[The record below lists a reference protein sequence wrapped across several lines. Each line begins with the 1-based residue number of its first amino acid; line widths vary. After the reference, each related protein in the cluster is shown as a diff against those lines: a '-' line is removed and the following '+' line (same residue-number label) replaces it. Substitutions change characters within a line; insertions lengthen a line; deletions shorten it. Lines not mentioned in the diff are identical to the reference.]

1 MRANRKG
8 FTLIE
13 LLVVV
18 AIIAVLMAV
27 LLPSLSNARNQ
38 AKRVQCGA
46 KLRDWGQVINVY
58 AAEYDNYLVYM
69 YNDPANSK
77 LKYYWYSENSGGQ
90 PHCYDAIWSKD
101 DGGTTSRVGMIY
113 KMRDCPTNVGL
124 DYAQYFGHV
133 SYNMALWRESPTS
146 NVGQTSTWMVYKL
159 TKFSHPST
167 TMLMM
172 DGAYSLGYSKNAP
185 ASYYSYDAA
194 ISLPTSAVSPT
205 NANYGLA
212 YQDLMQVRHQGI
224 WNTSFIDGHVE
235 QTKWSQLTANTP
247 STWVAPA
254 PAAERGK
261 QWMFIQMD

>member
-1 MRANRKG
+1 MRRNHKG

-46 KLRDWGQVINVY
+46 KLRDWAQVVNVY
-58 AAEYDNYLVYM
+58 AAEWDNYLVYM
-69 YNDPANSK
+69 YNDPTNSK
-77 LKYYWYSENSGGQ
+77 LKYYWYSENSSGQ
-90 PHCYDAIWSKD
+90 PHCYDAVWSKD
-101 DGGTTSRVGMIY
+101 SGNSRIGTIY
-113 KMRDCPTNVGL
+113 KMRDCPTNAYL
-124 DYAQYFGHV
+124 EYKQYFGHV
-133 SYNMALWRESPTS
+133 SYSMGLWRENPTS
-146 NVGQTSTWMVYKL
+146 NTSQTSTWMVYKL
-159 TKFSHPST
+159 TKFTHPST

-194 ISLPTSAVSPT
+194 INLATSQTAPTD
-205 NANYGLA
+205 ANYGLA
-212 YQDLMQVRHQGI
+212 FQDLMQVRHQGL

-235 QTKWSQLTANTP
+235 ATNWSTLTANTP
-247 STWVAPA
+247 ASWVAPA
-254 PAAERGK
+254 QSSDRQK
-261 QWMFIQMD
+261 QWMFISME